1 MQANLVIHRVTQDI
15 SWSKIDLDDFMKASY
30 RQGPDLRQ
38 IYLRYNAIA
47 VNNANESN
55 IDEIIAQ
62 SSRPAARR
70 NGTYSLTHSLT
81 HSLIHSLIHYL
92 SI

>member
-81 HSLIHSLIHYL
+81 HSFTIYL
-92 SI
+92 SNRC